1 MDLQFSQVSNEMAN
15 TIVQSLDIDEYEAE
29 YGDIVKNYSA
39 WINEMV
45 RVYVKNKYNLN
56 LS

>member
-15 TIVQSLDIDEYEAE
+15 TIVLSLDIDECEAE
-29 YGDIVKNYSA
+29 YGDIVKNYSD

>member
-15 TIVQSLDIDEYEAE
+15 TIVLSLDIDEYEAE
-29 YGDIVKNYSA
+29 YGDIVKNYSD

>member
-1 MDLQFSQVSNEMAN
+1 MEIQFSELSNEMAT
-15 TIVQSLDIDEYEAE
+15 TIVQSLDLEGYEAE
-29 YGDIVKNYSA
+29 YVEILKNYSD

-45 RVYVKNKYNLN
+45 RVYLKDKYNLN

>member
-1 MDLQFSQVSNEMAN
+1 MNLQFSQLSNEMAT
-15 TIVQSLDIDEYEAE
+15 TIVQSLDLADYEAE
-29 YGDIVKNYSA
+29 YGEIVKNYSD

-45 RVYVKNKYNLN
+45 KVYVKDKYNLK

>member
-1 MDLQFSQVSNEMAN
+1 MEIQFSELSNEMAT
-15 TIVQSLDIDEYEAE
+15 TIVQSLDLEAYEAE
-29 YGDIVKNYSA
+29 YGEIVKNYSD

-45 RVYVKNKYNLN
+45 RVYLKDKYNLN

>member
-15 TIVQSLDIDEYEAE
+15 TIVQSLDIDEYEAG
-29 YGDIVKNYSA
+29 YGEIVKNYSE

-45 RVYVKNKYNLN
+45 RVYVQNKYNLH

>member
-1 MDLQFSQVSNEMAN
+1 MDLQFSQVSNEMEN
-15 TIVQSLDIDEYEAE
+15 TIAQSLDLDEYEAE
-29 YGDIVKNYSA
+29 YGEIVKNYSD

-45 RVYVKNKYNLN
+45 KVYVKDKYNLN

>member
-29 YGDIVKNYSA
+29 YGEIVKNYSD
-39 WINEMV
+39 WINQMV
-45 RVYVKNKYNLN
+45 KVYLKDKYNLN

>member
-1 MDLQFSQVSNEMAN
+1 MDLHFSKVSNEMAN

-29 YGDIVKNYSA
+29 YGDIVKNYSD

>member
-1 MDLQFSQVSNEMAN
+1 MNLQFSQVSNEMAT
-15 TIVQSLDIDEYEAE
+15 TIVQSLDLNDYEAE
-29 YGDIVKNYSA
+29 YGEIVKNYSD

-45 RVYVKNKYNLN
+45 KVYVKDKYNLN

>member
-29 YGDIVKNYSA
+29 YGDIVKNYSD

-45 RVYVKNKYNLN
+45 KVYMKDRYNLN

>member
-15 TIVQSLDIDEYEAE
+15 TIVQSLDLDEYEAE
-29 YGDIVKNYSA
+29 YGEIVKNYA
-39 WINEMV
+39 DWINEMV
-45 RVYVKNKYNLN
+45 QVYMKDKYNLN

>member
-1 MDLQFSQVSNEMAN
+1 MDLQFSQVSNEMAS
-15 TIVQSLDIDEYEAE
+15 TIVESLDLDNYEAE
-29 YGDIVKNYSA
+29 YGEIVKHYSD

-45 RVYVKNKYNLN
+45 RVYVKGKYNIN

>member
-1 MDLQFSQVSNEMAN
+1 MDLQFSQVSNERAN
-15 TIVQSLDIDEYEAE
+15 TIAQSLDLNEYEAE
-29 YGDIVKNYSA
+29 YGEIVKNYSD

-45 RVYVKNKYNLN
+45 KVYVKDKYNLN

>member
-15 TIVQSLDIDEYEAE
+15 TIVQSLDIGEYEAE
-29 YGDIVKNYSA
+29 YGDSVKNYSD

-45 RVYVKNKYNLN
+45 RVYVKDKYNLN